1 MRSEGKTKINAKKEA
16 EEQWKESVNKMHE
29 MTLRHNVDSWY
40 MGTNIPGKP
49 RQVLNYAGGVPLYI
63 KTINDVLRN
72 DLEGFE
78 VS

>member
-1 MRSEGKTKINAKKEA
+1 MGK
-16 EEQWKESVNKMHE
+16 
-29 MTLRHNVDSWY
+29 LRGLILISMVGVLFAHCSA
-40 MGTNIPGKP
+40 GTNIPGKP

-63 KTINDVLRN
+63 KTITEVFNN

>member
-1 MRSEGKTKINAKKEA
+1 
-16 EEQWKESVNKMHE
+16 
-29 MTLRHNVDSWY
+29 
-40 MGTNIPGKP
+40 
-49 RQVLNYAGGVPLYI
+49 LNYAGGVPLYI